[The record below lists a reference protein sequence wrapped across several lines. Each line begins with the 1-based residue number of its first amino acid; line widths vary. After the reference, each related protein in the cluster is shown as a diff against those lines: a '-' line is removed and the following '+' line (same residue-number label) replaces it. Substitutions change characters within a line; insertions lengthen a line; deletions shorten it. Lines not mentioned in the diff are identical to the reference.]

1 MTIKRRN
8 HGRNKPSNGRGHVGS
23 NRCSN
28 CAKFV
33 PKDKACKRFI
43 VRNMVEQAAVRDI
56 NEACVIQNYQLP
68 KMYLKITY
76 CVSCA
81 IHSRSVR
88 VRSNETRKIRTPPRK
103 LQRLQEKKKS
113 N

>member
-8 HGRNKPSNGRGHVGS
+8 HGRNKKGRGHVEGL
-23 NRCSN
+23 RCNN
-28 CAKFV
+28 CSKMV

-56 NEACVIQNYQLP
+56 SEACVLQGYNLP
-68 KMYLKITY
+68 KMYLKIVY
-76 CVSCA
+76 CVGCA

-88 VRSNETRKIRTPPRK
+88 VRSVVTRKIRTPPRK
-103 LQRLQEKKKS
+103 LQRMQERQKS
-113 N
+113 

>member
-8 HGRNKPSNGRGHVGS
+8 HGRNKKGRGHVEAL
-23 NRCSN
+23 RCSN
-28 CAKFV
+28 CAKMV

-43 VRNMVEQAAVRDI
+43 VRNMVEQAAVRDL
-56 NEACVIQNYQLP
+56 NDACVLEGYVLP
-68 KMYLKITY
+68 KMYLKIIY

-88 VRSNETRKIRTPPRK
+88 VRSVATRKIRTPPRK
-103 LQRLQEKKKS
+103 LQRMQEKKKQ
-113 N
+113 